1 MKKGK
6 TKKDTMDKDGLK
18 HLGQRIVELKSEL
31 ESYSLPP
38 KVLNKLNELELI
50 LKQETDKTL
59 EGFGIS
65 AQVSLYPLHVTS
77 LSPIINKAL
86 GIFDHLGL
94 EVYPGAMSTIISGDY
109 EMVWAALRN
118 AFTTVA
124 MQGEMVMAVTVSN
137 ACPLPSNFDTI

>member
-1 MKKGK
+1 
-6 TKKDTMDKDGLK
+6 MDKDGLK

-50 LKQETDKTL
+50 LEQETDKTL

-86 GIFDHLGL
+86 RVFDHFGL
-94 EVYPGAMSTIISGDY
+94 EVYPGAMSTIITGDY

-118 AFTTVA
+118 AFAAVA
-124 MQGEMVMAVTVSN
+124 MEGEVVMAVTVSN
-137 ACPLPSNFDTI
+137 ACPLPSNFDAL